1 MNSFDNTK
9 IAFESKSNKELKRA
23 FWLFKLIGSKYM
35 VIIGKYLTLFCLKFR
50 IPIDWFIK
58 ETIFKQFCG
67 GTSIE
72 KCNHKIKELD
82 KFNIGT
88 ILDYSVEGKE
98 NELAAENTVNEIK
111 KTIERGS
118 ADKMIPF
125 AVFKISGLGSTN
137 LLQKANNKKQLSN
150 AQKSKLEKIF
160 NRALE
165 ICEFAYKKDLPVFI
179 DAEESWIQD
188 IIDLWA
194 YQLMKKFN
202 TKKAIVFNTLQMY
215 RIDRLDYLKT
225 IHQLINKDGFIY
237 GIKLVRGA
245 YMEKERKRAIEQNY
259 PSPIQV
265 NKANTDK
272 DFNDAIHYI
281 FEHRSDFSLCV
292 GSHNEKSNLLLA
304 NLMEKN
310 NINKSESSFYFAQ
323 LLGMSDHISFNLSH
337 LGYKVAKYVPY
348 GPIREVMPYLFRRA
362 DENTSVSGQ
371 TSREL
376 SLIKQEIKRRKE
388 KN

>member
-9 IAFESKSNKELKRA
+9 IAFKGKSNKDLRRA
-23 FWLFKLIGSKYM
+23 YWLFKLIGSSSM
-35 VIIGKYLTLFCLKFR
+35 VIIGKYLTLFCLKLR
-50 IPIDWFIK
+50 IPINWFIK
-58 ETIFKQFCG
+58 ATIFKQFCG

-72 KCNHKIKELD
+72 KCNRKIKELN
-82 KFNIGT
+82 KFSIGT

-98 NELAAENTVNEIK
+98 NELAAENTVVEIK

-118 ADKMIPF
+118 ADESIPF
-125 AVFKISGLGSTN
+125 AVFKISGLGATD
-137 LLQKANNKKQLSN
+137 LLHKASSKKELSN
-150 AQKSKLEKIF
+150 NEKSKLEKIF
-160 NRALE
+160 NRAHQ
-165 ICEFAYKKDLPVFI
+165 ICEFAYQKDLPIFI
-179 DAEESWIQD
+179 DAEESWIQA

-194 YQLMKKFN
+194 YDLMKKFN
-202 TKKAIVFNTLQMY
+202 KEKAIVFNTLQMY
-215 RIDRLDYLKT
+215 RVDRLKYLKKV
-225 IHQLINKDGFIY
+225 HQLSSKNGFIY

-245 YMEKERKRAIEQNY
+245 YMEKERKRALDRSY
-259 PSPIQV
+259 PSPIQA
-265 NKANTDK
+265 NKADTDK
-272 DFNDAIHYI
+272 DFNAAIHYV
-281 FEHRSDFSLCV
+281 FENRPDFCLCV

-304 NLMEKN
+304 NLIEKN
-310 NINKSESSFYFAQ
+310 NLDKSSSNFYFAQ

-376 SLIKQEIKRRKE
+376 SLIKQEIKRRK
-388 KN
+388 